1 MEFTKQPHDNIPAS
15 RAALKL
21 ALFAVLVFIIGALQ
35 VSLFS
40 KVRLFSATPD
50 ILLALVLGLG
60 VFDGERTGAV
70 IGVWAGVVS
79 DALGGSVLMFS
90 PFFYLMAGYLAGIA
104 VKTLLGK
111 NFPSWLVLCF
121 AGCTARAVMTL
132 ICIAVG
138 AHSPSFATALL
149 HVVLPEFASTY
160 LPALPVYFLARLL
173 CRPFHKSM
181 EMS

>member
-50 ILLALVLGLG
+50 ILLAFVLGLG

-90 PFFYLMAGYLAGIA
+90 PFFLSYGGISRGHRRKDPA
-104 VKTLLGK
+104 RQKL
-111 NFPSWLVLCF
+111 PLV
-121 AGCTARAVMTL
+121 ARALLCGLHRACRDDADMYSGGRTFAEL
-132 ICIAVG
+132 C
-138 AHSPSFATALL
+138 HSSAARRASRIRKHISACAAGLLSRTA
-149 HVVLPEFASTY
+149 
-160 LPALPVYFLARLL
+160 ALPSV
-173 CRPFHKSM
+173 P
-181 EMS
+181 

>member
-50 ILLALVLGLG
+50 ILLAFVLGLG

-111 NFPSWLVLCF
+111 NFPSWLIQLCGLHRACRDDADMYSGGRTF
-121 AGCTARAVMTL
+121 AELCHSSAARRASRIRKHISACAAGLLSRTA
-132 ICIAVG
+132 
-138 AHSPSFATALL
+138 
-149 HVVLPEFASTY
+149 
-160 LPALPVYFLARLL
+160 ALPSV
-173 CRPFHKSM
+173 P
-181 EMS
+181 

>member
-50 ILLALVLGLG
+50 ILLAFVLGLG

-70 IGVWAGVVS
+70 IGVWAGRFRRARRFSADVFS
-79 DALGGSVLMFS
+79 FFLSYGGISRGHRRKDPARQKL
-90 PFFYLMAGYLAGIA
+90 P
-104 VKTLLGK
+104 
-111 NFPSWLVLCF
+111 LV
-121 AGCTARAVMTL
+121 ARA
-132 ICIAVG
+132 
-138 AHSPSFATALL
+138 
-149 HVVLPEFASTY
+149 
-160 LPALPVYFLARLL
+160 LL
-173 CRPFHKSM
+173 CGLHRACRDDADMYSGGRTFAELCHSSAARRASRIRKHISARAAGLLSRAAALSSVP
-181 EMS
+181 